1 MIDILCIFIFLYV
14 YGWFKKNF
22 ERFVYMNSRMLF
34 LMFYMVLKVMII
46 VGIVYVSMIIVM
58 FFVFIIIK

>member
-14 YGWFKKNF
+14 YWWFKKNF

-34 LMFYMVLKVMII
+34 LMFYMVIKVMII

>member
-14 YGWFKKNF
+14 YWWFKKNF

-34 LMFYMVLKVMII
+34 LMFYMVIKVMII
-46 VGIVYVSMIIVM
+46 VGIVYVSMIIVV
-58 FFVFIIIK
+58 FFIFIIIK